1 MSRIAYVNGSYVPH
15 QQASV
20 HVEDRGY
27 QFADGVYEVIAVR
40 GGRFVDEEPHL
51 DRLERSLGELDI
63 AAPMSRRAM
72 KIVMRQVL
80 RHNRVDN
87 GILYMQITRGVA
99 PRDHAFPRAAEAA
112 IVMTAR
118 RAKSRA
124 SLGVDGVSVITVP
137 DIRWKRCDIK
147 SISLL
152 PNILGKQA
160 AVDAGAYEALQIDA
174 DGYITEGTASNA
186 WIVTSKG
193 ELTTRTP
200 DNAILNGVTRLAV
213 IDLALREG
221 LTFVERAFTADEA
234 AAAREAFVTSTSSN
248 VMPVVRI
255 DDRIIGDG
263 KPGPLSRKLMKLY
276 AAHASGA
283 AR

>member
-51 DRLERSLGELDI
+51 DRLERSLGELYI
-63 AAPMSRRAM
+63 TAPMSRRAL
-72 KIVMRQVL
+72 KIVMRQVV
-80 RHNRVDN
+80 RRNRVRN

-99 PRDHAFPRAAEAA
+99 ARDHAFPRAAEPAV
-112 IVMTAR
+112 VMTAR
-118 RAKSRA
+118 RTKSRA
-124 SLGVDGVSVITVP
+124 SLAVDGVSVITVP

-147 SISLL
+147 SVSLL
-152 PNILGKQA
+152 PNILGRQA
-160 AVDAGAYEALQIDA
+160 AAEAGAYEALQVDE

-186 WIVTSKG
+186 WIVTMKG

-221 LTFVERAFTADEA
+221 LKFVERAFTAEEV

-255 DDRIIGDG
+255 DDRVVGDG
-263 KPGPLSRKLMKLY
+263 KPGRLSRKLMKLY

-283 AR
+283 A

>member
-80 RHNRVDN
+80 RRNRVHN

-147 SISLL
+147 SVSLL

-160 AVDAGAYEALQIDA
+160 AVEAGAYEALQVDA

-213 IDLALREG
+213 IDLALGEG
-221 LTFVERAFTADEA
+221 LTFVERAFTVDEA

>member
-80 RHNRVDN
+80 RRNRVHN

-99 PRDHAFPRAAEAA
+99 ARDHAFPRAAEAA

-221 LTFVERAFTADEA
+221 LAFVERAFTADEA